1 MSCSAPAVVAVQR
14 LPRSQSTYVGETQW
28 LPEPSSGSTTT
39 RASASLPRTRAA
51 RTSSSITPA
60 STPTASSR
68 WLRARRSPSTPRPAT
83 RAPRPST
90 SPRCRGAASSIERPS
105 APGSSERGGPSRFA
119 PCASEGGACVSCAVG
134 ACAAGLPS
142 GAPTAARGSIAAGRS
157 PASRPARAY
166 AFSAAGAAAANA
178 GSVHALRRGSR
189 YKRAGVFVVSGG
201 MPGRLNGGNI
211 MTSTIDAAP
220 AVARAVAHTTADEAD
235 AKATTAARRAGGER
249 MKIRVVVAE
258 DHPLVREGVIRA
270 LERDPGMQVIGEA
283 DNGITAM
290 ELARELKPDVMVLDL
305 RMPGLGGAVVLERL
319 RAELPEIRALV
330 MTANESPESL
340 LDAVAAGAAGYLSK
354 RTTGEELRQ
363 AVITTYGGGSVITPE
378 LAGHLL
384 REFSGSA
391 RGEGSSVRPLLAAR
405 ELEILRL
412 VADGLTD
419 NEIGK
424 QLYISPRT
432 VQNHLTRIRE
442 KTGLRRR
449 SELARWAVEHAI
461 A

>member
-1 MSCSAPAVVAVQR
+1 MKRTMDGAPA
-14 LPRSQSTYVGETQW
+14 S
-28 LPEPSSGSTTT
+28 
-39 RASASLPRTRAA
+39 
-51 RTSSSITPA
+51 
-60 STPTASSR
+60 
-68 WLRARRSPSTPRPAT
+68 
-83 RAPRPST
+83 
-90 SPRCRGAASSIERPS
+90 
-105 APGSSERGGPSRFA
+105 
-119 PCASEGGACVSCAVG
+119 
-134 ACAAGLPS
+134 
-142 GAPTAARGSIAAGRS
+142 
-157 PASRPARAY
+157 
-166 AFSAAGAAAANA
+166 
-178 GSVHALRRGSR
+178 
-189 YKRAGVFVVSGG
+189 
-201 MPGRLNGGNI
+201 
-211 MTSTIDAAP
+211 
-220 AVARAVAHTTADEAD
+220 ARAVAHTTAGAAD
-235 AKATTAARRAGGER
+235 ARATTTARRAGAER
-249 MKIRVVVAE
+249 MKIRVLVAE

-283 DNGITAM
+283 DNGITAI
-290 ELARELKPDVMVLDL
+290 ELARQLKPDVMVLDL

-319 RAELPEIRALV
+319 RTDLPEIRALV

-340 LDAVAAGAAGYLSK
+340 LDAIAAGAAGYLSK

-363 AVITTYGGGSVITPE
+363 AVITTHGGGSVITPD

-384 REFSGSA
+384 REFSGNA
-391 RGEGSSVRPLLAAR
+391 RGEGSSARPLLAAR

-449 SELARWAVEHAI
+449 AELARWAVEHAI